1 VVLTAVEVPV
11 EHRLRLAELGLRPGD
26 SVRVLGRTVG
36 GGRIVGIGSTRLA
49 IDRSVAE
56 QLLVTRQPRL
66 TPATQGDPV
75 AGR

>member
-1 VVLTAVEVPV
+1 MVLSRVDVPA

-36 GGRIVGIGSTRLA
+36 GGRIVGVGSTRLA

-56 QLLVTRQPRL
+56 QLRVTR
-66 TPATQGDPV
+66 
-75 AGR
+75 